1 VPRSFPV
8 RGSLSRHLLK
18 FTVNG
23 KQHALVVQSHERL
36 LDVLRDRLG
45 LKGTK
50 EGCGTGDCGICG
62 VLMDGKLV
70 NSCLIFAIQARNK
83 EIVTIEG
90 IGTAEKLHPIQRAF
104 MKWNASQCG
113 YCIPAMILAGK
124 ELLDRKPNPTTEE
137 IRRATSGIMCRCT
150 GYVKIFEAIRTA
162 AAEMRA
168 SD

>member
-1 VPRSFPV
+1 
-8 RGSLSRHLLK
+8 LSKHLLK

-23 KQHALVVQSHERL
+23 KQRGLVVQSHERL

-50 EGCGTGDCGICG
+50 EGCSTGDCGICA
-62 VLMDGKLV
+62 VLMNGKLV

-83 EIVTIEG
+83 EILTIEG
-90 IGTAEKLHPIQRAF
+90 IGTEEKLHPIQRAF

-113 YCIPAMILAGK
+113 YCIPAMILASK

-137 IRRATSGIMCRCT
+137 IRRATSGIICRCT
-150 GYVKIFEAIRTA
+150 GYLKIFEAVKTA
-162 AAEMRA
+162 AAEMKA

>member
-1 VPRSFPV
+1 MSK
-8 RGSLSRHLLK
+8 HLLK

-50 EGCGTGDCGICG
+50 EGCSTGDCGICA

-83 EIVTIEG
+83 EILTIEG
-90 IGTAEKLHPIQRAF
+90 LGTEEKLHPIQRAF

-113 YCIPAMILAGK
+113 YCIPAMILASK

-137 IRRATSGIMCRCT
+137 IRKATSGIICRCT
-150 GYVKIFEAIRTA
+150 GYVKIFEAIKTA
-162 AAEMRA
+162 AAEMKEERN
-168 SD
+168 

>member
-1 VPRSFPV
+1 
-8 RGSLSRHLLK
+8 LSKHLLK

-23 KQHALVVQSHERL
+23 KSHALVVQSHERL

-50 EGCGTGDCGICG
+50 EGCSTGDCGICA
-62 VLMDGKLV
+62 VLMNGKLV

-90 IGTAEKLHPIQRAF
+90 LGTSENLHPLQRAF

-124 ELLDRKPNPTTEE
+124 ELLDRNPNPTDED
-137 IRRATSGIMCRCT
+137 IRRATSGIICRCT
-150 GYVKIFEAIRTA
+150 GYVKIFEAIKSA
-162 AAEMRA
+162 AAEMRLK
-168 SD
+168 SR

>member
-1 VPRSFPV
+1 
-8 RGSLSRHLLK
+8 LSKHLLK

-23 KQHALVVQSHERL
+23 KSHALLVQSHERL

-50 EGCGTGDCGICG
+50 EGCSTGDCGICA
-62 VLMDGKLV
+62 VLMNGKLV

-90 IGTAEKLHPIQRAF
+90 IGTPENLHPLQRAF

-113 YCIPAMILAGK
+113 YCIPAMILASK
-124 ELLDRKPNPTTEE
+124 QLLDRNPNPTDED
-137 IRRATSGIMCRCT
+137 IRRATSGIICRCT
-150 GYVKIFEAIRTA
+150 GYVKIFEAIKTA
-162 AAEMRA
+162 AAEMKVKSR
-168 SD
+168 

>member
-1 VPRSFPV
+1 
-8 RGSLSRHLLK
+8 LSKHLLK

-50 EGCGTGDCGICG
+50 EGCSTGDCGICA

-83 EIVTIEG
+83 EILTIEG
-90 IGTAEKLHPIQRAF
+90 LGTEENLHPIQRAF

-113 YCIPAMILAGK
+113 YCIPAMILASK

-137 IRRATSGIMCRCT
+137 IRKATSGIICRCT
-150 GYVKIFEAIRTA
+150 GYVKIFEAIKTA
-162 AAEMRA
+162 AAEMKEERN
-168 SD
+168 